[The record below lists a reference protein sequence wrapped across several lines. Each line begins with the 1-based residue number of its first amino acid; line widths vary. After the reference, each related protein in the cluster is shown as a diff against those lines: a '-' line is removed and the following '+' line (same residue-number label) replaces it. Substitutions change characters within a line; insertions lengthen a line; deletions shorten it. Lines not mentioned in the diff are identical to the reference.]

1 MSSSYAGAVRAASA
15 HWDAIGASPEALS
28 LLRRGLHLQVRLEDL
43 GEPSR
48 EGYPLTAAEYLWFE
62 AEADRLTRLGV
73 IVELHEVP
81 KVCAPA
87 FFVPKGA
94 KFRLVADFRNLN
106 EATVGRL
113 DCSLPGL
120 LPWLERHVEF
130 GARVQVADVSDA
142 FYALALS
149 PETSALCNFAVG
161 TGKRRRFFR
170 YLALPMG
177 LSSSP
182 GALTCVFRTID
193 KHLTRLGLPTQSYL
207 DDFIAA
213 PPRGREGELEALLV
227 RLGLRVKPSSRQL
240 GTSVVYL
247 GHQLLTKSCR
257 LSLTAERRSALSEM
271 IKKWFAYLR
280 EHRGCVPLRWVESGV
295 GRLVFAST
303 ALPLLRLDLPALYRD
318 VQTPKFRRGVAP
330 EVRISSSGKSALSRI
345 QKRLG
350 APGRREERDWSPK
363 RPAWEVYT
371 DASETGYGFV
381 VVRRGGASVTPIV
394 VGVPFVRAE
403 TSLHINGKEVV
414 AIDKAVEYL
423 IAEGAKDEDI
433 RVWTDSLVAKQ
444 ALAKGMTMSVEL
456 LEPIRSVLC
465 RCRKRGLRLDLCY
478 VPTDSNPADA
488 PSRLQHRET
497 FQFMHAER
505 VLQEVGAV
513 EASVIDLF
521 ANAVN
526 RVVPGCRFCSVT
538 SELGSLGDAFAV
550 DWRRLRDWKWL
561 NPPFSLADRVITKI
575 QRERPQRLLLC
586 LPEWTQRSWYPR
598 LAELPIR
605 RSWRFEGVCYK
616 GADLTVLPPPGWAT
630 RVLFVDY
637 GGRCS

>member
-1 MSSSYAGAVRAASA
+1 M
-15 HWDAIGASPEALS
+15 
-28 LLRRGLHLQVRLEDL
+28 
-43 GEPSR
+43 
-48 EGYPLTAAEYLWFE
+48 
-62 AEADRLTRLGV
+62 
-73 IVELHEVP
+73 
-81 KVCAPA
+81 
-87 FFVPKGA
+87 
-94 KFRLVADFRNLN
+94 
-106 EATVGRL
+106 
-113 DCSLPGL
+113 
-120 LPWLERHVEF
+120 
-130 GARVQVADVSDA
+130 
-142 FYALALS
+142 
-149 PETSALCNFAVG
+149 
-161 TGKRRRFFR
+161 
-170 YLALPMG
+170 
-177 LSSSP
+177 
-182 GALTCVFRTID
+182 
-193 KHLTRLGLPTQSYL
+193 
-207 DDFIAA
+207 
-213 PPRGREGELEALLV
+213 